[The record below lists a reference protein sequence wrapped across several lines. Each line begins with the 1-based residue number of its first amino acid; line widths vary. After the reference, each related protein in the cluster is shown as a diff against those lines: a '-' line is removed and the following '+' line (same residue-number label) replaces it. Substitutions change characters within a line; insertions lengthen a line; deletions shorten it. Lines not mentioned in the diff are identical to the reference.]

1 MSAIVSQD
9 DSLLWRQ
16 LKEGDSSAFEALY
29 RKYIGALLQ
38 YGERMGVQEDV
49 LKDQVQDLFVEIWK
63 SRSRVSPTDNVKFY
77 LFKALR
83 YKMIRYNQRSS
94 LAIPIDEDWPQT
106 EDSVETRLLVAEQ
119 EGLRANHLLKA
130 MEKLPKRQQEILHL
144 RFFQGFSNQEI
155 ADLLNMQYQSA
166 SNLIHRSLQSMRQ
179 YLQSPAIS
187 M

>member
-1 MSAIVSQD
+1 MSPIVSQD
-9 DSLLWRQ
+9 DALLWRQ
-16 LKEGDSSAFEALY
+16 LMEGDATAFEVLY

-38 YGERMGVQEDV
+38 YGERMGLQEEV

-63 SRSRVSPTDNVKFY
+63 SRTRVTPTDNVKFY

-83 YKMIRYNQRSS
+83 YKMIRYHQRSNQ
-94 LAIPIDEDWPQT
+94 AIPLDEEWPQT
-106 EDSVETRLLVAEQ
+106 EESVESRLLVAEQ
-119 EGLRANHLLKA
+119 EGLMANHLLKA
-130 MEKLPKRQQEILHL
+130 MEKLPKRQQEIIHL

-166 SNLIHRSLQSMRQ
+166 TNLIHRSLQSMRQ
-179 YLQSPAIS
+179 YLQSPMVS

>member
-1 MSAIVSQD
+1 MSPIVFQD
-9 DSLLWRQ
+9 DALLWRQ
-16 LKEGDSSAFEALY
+16 LKEGDASAFEALY

-38 YGERMGVQEDV
+38 YGERMGLQEEV

-63 SRSRVSPTDNVKFY
+63 SRTRVSPTDNVKFY

-83 YKMIRYNQRSS
+83 YKMMRYSQRSNQ
-94 LAIPIDEDWPQT
+94 AIPLNEEWPVS
-106 EDSVETRLLVAEQ
+106 EESVESRLLVAEQ
-119 EGLRANHLLKA
+119 EGLMANHLLKA
-130 MEKLPKRQQEILHL
+130 MEKLPKRQQEIIHL

-187 M
+187 L